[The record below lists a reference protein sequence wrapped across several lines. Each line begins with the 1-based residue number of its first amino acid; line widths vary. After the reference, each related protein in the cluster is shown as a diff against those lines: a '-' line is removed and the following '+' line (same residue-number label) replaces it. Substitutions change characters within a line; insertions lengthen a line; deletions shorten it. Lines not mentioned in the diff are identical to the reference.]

1 MDCLGFDA
9 ALGVC
14 RARRAGPLRDMRRFC
29 GGFLA
34 VPGRGTGIPERTLPY
49 RSGAGCT
56 VDRRRSAIRD
66 ERARNVSVTDASC
79 DKPCEF

>member
-1 MDCLGFDA
+1 MDDA

-34 VPGRGTGIPERTLPY
+34 VPGRGTGIPERAFPDG
-49 RSGAGCT
+49 SGAGCT
-56 VDRRRSAIRD
+56 VDRRRSAIWLVLSRSGQVQ
-66 ERARNVSVTDASC
+66 AQYYL
-79 DKPCEF
+79 